1 MGISTV
7 SLQSSFWFLAG
18 LLSGVAAALVLLPLW
33 RAFAQKLSRPV
44 LRYAV
49 AMLATIV
56 LGTMVAALYDHV
68 GRPDVIGEPKHALAE
83 AHTGAGDAASAGRG
97 ESIEQEAAKLAQRLY
112 KSGGSRDEWLLLAQS
127 YEFLGRTEDAS
138 SARSRADNA
147 QAATQTT
154 AASAPV
160 RSDADRKDLER
171 RVASNARDQDAW
183 LGLANLKRQQHDY
196 VGARAAFERVIAL
209 KAMTADSWAD
219 YADVLGSQAGGSLAG
234 EPAGA
239 IDRALA
245 LDPQHPK
252 ALWLKA
258 SLAHSERH
266 YAAALALWQQLRGVL
281 PADSPDIR
289 IIDSNIAEATQLA
302 GLPTAVAAASAATAL
317 TGTVSIDG
325 KLAGRV
331 AAGAVLFI
339 YAKAADSPGPPLAVI
354 RVAAAAWPVS
364 FRLDDSMAMM
374 PSRRL
379 SSFDRVIVEARVST
393 SGQAIRTPGD
403 LFVVSPVLRL
413 TEGKALKLVISK
425 EVS

>member
-1 MGISTV
+1 M
-7 SLQSSFWFLAG
+7 SLQSSFWYLAG
-18 LLSGVAAALVLLPLW
+18 LLSGIAAAFVLLPLW
-33 RAFAQKLSRPV
+33 RTFAQKLSRPV

-49 AMLATIV
+49 AVLAIMV
-56 LGTMVAALYDHV
+56 LGAAVAALYDHV
-68 GRPDVIGEPKHALAE
+68 GQPNAIGEPKRTLVE
-83 AHTGAGDAASAGRG
+83 AHAGAGDSPNTAQAL
-97 ESIEQEAAKLAQRLY
+97 SIEQEAGKLAQRLD

-127 YEFLGRTEDAS
+127 YDFLGRTADAAM
-138 SARSRADNA
+138 ARSRADNA
-147 QAATQTT
+147 PAGTQTKSAT
-154 AASAPV
+154 APV
-160 RSDADRKDLER
+160 RSETDLKDLER
-171 RVASNARDQDAW
+171 RVASNARDADAW
-183 LGLANLKRQQHDY
+183 LGLANLKRQQRDY
-196 VGARAAFERVIAL
+196 AGARAAFGHLIAL

-234 EPAGA
+234 EPARA
-239 IDRALA
+239 IDQALA
-245 LDPQHPK
+245 LAPQHPK

-258 SLAHSERH
+258 SLAHAERN
-266 YAAALALWQQLRGVL
+266 YVAALALWKQLRAIM

-302 GLPTAVAAASAATAL
+302 GLPPDTAAAANAVSTL

-325 KLAGRV
+325 KLASRV
-331 AAGAVLFI
+331 TPGSVLFI

-354 RVAAAAWPVS
+354 RMAVAGWPVS

-379 SSFDRVIVEARVST
+379 SSFDRVIVEARIST
-393 SGQAIRTPGD
+393 SGQAIPAPGD
-403 LFVVSPVLRL
+403 LFAVSPVLRL